1 MKMAMVKRGKL
12 EIMRDILRII
22 RENRNIMR
30 PTPLLRKS
38 NLSSSRFQEYFSELL
53 GKGFVRE
60 LDDKGTKSIS
70 LTDKGF
76 KFLERYRAIVEFID
90 EFEL

>member
-1 MKMAMVKRGKL
+1 MAKRGKL
-12 EIMRDILRII
+12 EIMKDILEIVRSNNNSIK
-22 RENRNIMR
+22 

-38 NLSSSRFQEYFSELL
+38 NISSSKFKEYFSEITE
-53 GKGFVRE
+53 KGFAKEVQNSE
-60 LDDKGTKSIS
+60 GKKFIS

-76 KFLERYRAIVEFID
+76 KFLEKYRTIVAFID

>member
-1 MKMAMVKRGKL
+1 MKRGKL
-12 EIMRDILRII
+12 EIIKDILKII
-22 RENRNIMR
+22 KDNKNSIK

-38 NLSSSRFQEYFSELL
+38 GLSSTRFKEYYTDLTEKELI
-53 GKGFVRE
+53 KEVM
-60 LDDKGTKSIS
+60 DKEDKYVS

-76 KFLERYRAIVEFID
+76 KLLEKYKAIVDFIE

>member
-1 MKMAMVKRGKL
+1 MIKRGKL
-12 EIMRDILRII
+12 EIIKDILKII
-22 RENRNIMR
+22 KENKNSIK

-38 NLSSSRFQEYFSELL
+38 GLSSTRFKEYYTDLTEKELVKEITD
-53 GKGFVRE
+53 GK
-60 LDDKGTKSIS
+60 DKYVC

-76 KFLERYRAIVEFID
+76 KLLEKYKAIVDFIE

>member
-1 MKMAMVKRGKL
+1 MVKRGKL

-22 RENRNIMR
+22 QENRNSIK

-38 NLSSSRFQEYFSELL
+38 KLSSLRFKEYYMELMEKDL
-53 GKGFVRE
+53 VKEITDTGG
-60 LDDKGTKSIS
+60 DKFII
-70 LTDKGF
+70 LTEKGF
-76 KFLERYRAIVEFID
+76 KFLEKYKIIINFID